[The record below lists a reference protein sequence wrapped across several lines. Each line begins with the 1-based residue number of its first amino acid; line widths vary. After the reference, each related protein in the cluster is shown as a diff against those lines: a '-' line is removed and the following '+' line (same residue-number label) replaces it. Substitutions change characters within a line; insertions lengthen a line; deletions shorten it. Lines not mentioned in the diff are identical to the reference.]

1 MRYRGKIK
9 NLDEAISKA
18 PQVGDVFYN
27 ISDEQ
32 NYTWTGT
39 EWSIITKDINLKMT
53 NYELN

>member
-9 NLDEAISKA
+9 NLDEAINKA

-32 NYTWTGT
+32 NYT
-39 EWSIITKDINLKMT
+39 IHHQLV
-53 NYELN
+53 ELY